1 MILMS
6 TGKLI
11 IFFLIFALVVLV
23 VATVGW
29 VISTRNNLKRLQ
41 IKVEEGLSS
50 IDVALT
56 KRYDVLTKMLDA
68 TKAYTK
74 YEKETLEKI
83 IKLRQNIS
91 NLSTMKDRNE
101 FASSMN
107 DIVDKLNVVLEN
119 YPALKADT
127 SFKKLEDAIMD
138 TEEHLQAARR
148 GYNANVTAL
157 NTKIVS
163 FPSSIIAKRLNIQE
177 KEMFKAEEIKRQDVK
192 IEL

>member
-6 TGKLI
+6 TGKLV

-107 DIVDKLNVVLEN
+107 EIADKLNVVLEN

-127 SFKKLEDAIMD
+127 SFKNLKMPSWIQKSIYRRQEEDIM
-138 TEEHLQAARR
+138 R
-148 GYNANVTAL
+148 
-157 NTKIVS
+157 
-163 FPSSIIAKRLNIQE
+163 
-177 KEMFKAEEIKRQDVK
+177 M
-192 IEL
+192 